1 MLVRV
6 RERRICVRV
15 PGWLPC
21 SLEAGLAVF
30 VYPWPAT
37 YRLRTRLLGAFEAVW
52 GRVAC
57 RAPCCLSAH
66 SRFAFQPPVSSSHEA
81 RGL

>member
-21 SLEAGLAVF
+21 SLVAGLAVF
-30 VYPWPAT
+30 VYPWPAA

-52 GRVAC
+52 WRVAC
-57 RAPCCLSAH
+57 RRLSAH